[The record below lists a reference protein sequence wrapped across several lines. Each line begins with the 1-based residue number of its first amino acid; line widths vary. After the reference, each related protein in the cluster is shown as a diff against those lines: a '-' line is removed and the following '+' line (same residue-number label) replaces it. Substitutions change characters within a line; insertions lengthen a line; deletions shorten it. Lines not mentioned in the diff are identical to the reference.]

1 MHVVLAAAEHQVL
14 EQVRKTGL
22 PGLLV
27 LRAHVIPDVEGHDG
41 GFVILVND
49 QGETVLEHEF
59 LVGDVNIGSLPEYR
73 PAENEDDPRG
83 KAHAHGCFPPVV
95 KVASESIILQSPI
108 RHSEATPGK
117 QPAHGVLPHWWHAR
131 KNWPSRPRN
140 NYTPLTGLS
149 VCRSDQQR
157 GGRMPD

>member
-73 PAENEDDPRG
+73 PAENEDDSRG
-83 KAHAHGCFPPVV
+83 KAHCAWMFSSSRQSGERIYNTT
-95 KVASESIILQSPI
+95 ESNSAQ
-108 RHSEATPGK
+108 
-117 QPAHGVLPHWWHAR
+117 
-131 KNWPSRPRN
+131 
-140 NYTPLTGLS
+140 
-149 VCRSDQQR
+149 
-157 GGRMPD
+157 